1 MGQKVNPLSFRIAAG
16 KGWKSRWFASGGEY
30 KKLLFEDVK
39 LRRALEEKLKFA
51 GLHDVEIER
60 LPKSITVRL
69 LVSRPG
75 VVIGRGGSGIE
86 DLKNFI
92 LEKLGYKSS
101 EKNALRVDIPVEEIK
116 NPELSAKLV
125 LDRVIAE
132 LERRFPHRRVIAKTM
147 DRVMASG
154 AKGIKIALSGRIGGA
169 EISRVEKYHKGSVP
183 LASLRADIDYASRPA
198 LLKRGYVGIKVWVN
212 KGERGKDVGA

>member
-1 MGQKVNPLSFRIAAG
+1 MGQKVNPLSFRIGAG
-16 KGWKSRWFASGGEY
+16 EGWKSRWFATGGEY

-39 LRRALEEKLKFA
+39 LRRALEKRLELA
-51 GLHDVEIER
+51 GLHDIEIER
-60 LPKSITVRL
+60 LPKSITVKL

-92 LEKLGYKSS
+92 LEKLGYTRF
-101 EKNALRVDIPVEEIK
+101 EKNALRVEVEVEEIK
-116 NPELSAKLV
+116 NPELSARLV
-125 LDRVIAE
+125 LNRVVAE
-132 LERRFPHRRVIAKTM
+132 LERRFPHRRVVAKTM

-169 EISRVEKYHKGSVP
+169 EISRAEQYHRGSVP
-183 LASLRADIDYASRPA
+183 LQSLRADIDYASGPV

-212 KGERGKDVGA
+212 IGERGKDAGA